1 MKTLDRYIL
10 RLFLTNLVILFAVAV
25 GLIVLL
31 DLITNFD
38 EFVQAAQRLGG
49 SGIGRAWSLVVIAFD
64 FYGPMVFLLYVYM
77 VGLLPIGAAGFTFA
91 TLIRNRELVAMMAGG
106 VSLHRVAMPVL
117 VIGFVA
123 NVAMIADQE
132 FILPAMASKLGR
144 SRAEI
149 KVGEIRSTPIR
160 MMRDGNGALF
170 TAASFDPKNQM
181 MTNVAVLIREDLGSG
196 RFGRATERISA
207 TQALWDAER
216 HGWQFVD
223 GYAIQRNVDADA
235 ATSLTARPRREVEFL
250 ASDLSPIA
258 IMLNKRAA
266 FRSLLSLRQLSQLIR
281 NSGAI
286 DIAEMQRIRHS
297 RFSMVVVN
305 MLILIMGTPFFLL
318 RAPSNMLAQS
328 VKAAVTCVGAWAGGF
343 VMMQIAPGSMPPALV
358 AWMPVVFY
366 LPMAVY
372 MMDTVET

>member
-10 RLFLTNLVILFAVAV
+10 RLFLTNLVILFAVVV

-49 SGIGRAWSLVVIAFD
+49 SGLQRAWSLVLIAVD

-77 VGLLPIGAAGFTFA
+77 IGLLPVGAAGFTFTA
-91 TLIRNRELVAMMAGG
+91 LIRNRELVAMMAGG
-106 VSLHRVAMPVL
+106 VSLHRVALPIL
-117 VIGFVA
+117 VVGFVA

-132 FILPAMASKLGR
+132 FMLPAMASKLGR
-144 SRAEI
+144 TRAEI

-181 MTNVAVLIREDLGSG
+181 MTNVAVLIREDLGGG
-196 RFGRATERISA
+196 RYGRATERISA
-207 TQALWDAER
+207 TQALWDEQR
-216 HGWQFVD
+216 QGWQFVD
-223 GYAIQRNVDADA
+223 GYAIQRNVEAMA
-235 ATSLTARPRREVEFL
+235 GASLAARPRREVEFMP
-250 ASDLSPIA
+250 SDLSPIA
-258 IMLNKRAA
+258 IMLHKRAA
-266 FRSLLSLRQLSQLIR
+266 FRSLLSLQQLSQLI
-281 NSGAI
+281 NSSGAI
-286 DIAEMQRIRHS
+286 DVAEMQLIRHS

-305 MLILIMGTPFFLL
+305 MLILMMGVSYFLL
-318 RAPSNMLAQS
+318 RAPSNMLMQS

-343 VMMQIAPGSMPPALV
+343 VMMQIAPGSLPPALV

-372 MMDTVET
+372 LMDTVET